1 MKVFLG
7 WSGGRSYEV
16 AKAFE
21 EWLPKVIQAID
32 PFISSEIPKGKRWG
46 AVIADELEDTKVGI
60 ICVTKENLNENW
72 ILFEAGALSKT
83 KDAYVC
89 TFLLDLKSTDIEEP
103 LASFQHT
110 TFEKEDIRKLMD
122 TINETVEKS
131 RERSL
136 REDLLNST
144 FDKFWSGIEAKL
156 KDIVAKPSEVVLP
169 SRDPQDMIEEILE
182 IARRLDRWQ
191 EQYDRQMMEL
201 PAGPRSAVELAV
213 EHAVR
218 GYRTAMSQAMSQRMN
233 KIPLKYKS
241 LETLSRKEDDTD
253 NNEYSE

>member
-32 PFISSEIPKGKRWG
+32 PFISSEISKGKRWG
-46 AVIADELEDTKVGI
+46 AVIADELEGTKVGI
-60 ICVTKENLNENW
+60 ICLTKENLNENW

-83 KDAYVC
+83 KDANVC

-122 TINETVEKS
+122 TINETVKKS
-131 RERSL
+131 GERSL
-136 REDLLNST
+136 GETLLNST
-144 FDKFWSGIEAKL
+144 FDTYWTELEAKL
-156 KDIVAKPSEVVLP
+156 KGIIAKPPEVVPP
-169 SRDPQDMIEEILE
+169 SRGMNDMVEEILE
-182 IARRLDRWQ
+182 IARRRDRVA
-191 EQYDRQMMEL
+191 EYEPSYYREL
-201 PAGPRSAVELAV
+201 SDTYTPLREID
-213 EHAVR
+213 ER
-218 GYRTAMSQAMSQRMN
+218 GIV
-233 KIPLKYKS
+233 KI
-241 LETLSRKEDDTD
+241 LSRRKEDDTD
-253 NNEYSE
+253 NNEDSE

>member
-32 PFISSEIPKGKRWG
+32 PFISSEISKGKRWG

-60 ICVTKENLNENW
+60 ICLTKENLNENW

-89 TFLLDLKSTDIEEP
+89 TFLLDLKTTDIEEP

-110 TFEKEDIRKLMD
+110 TFEKGDIRKLMG

-131 RERSL
+131 GEHSL
-136 REDLLNST
+136 RENLLNST
-144 FDKFWSGIEAKL
+144 FDTFWSEIEAKV

-169 SRDPQDMIEEILE
+169 SRDSQDMIEEILE
-182 IARRLDRWQ
+182 IARRQDRWQ
-191 EQYDRQMMEL
+191 EQSDSQRREL
-201 PAGPRSAVELAV
+201 QAGPESGAVPAMEQDMIAKMYKINEML
-213 EHAVR
+213 R
-218 GYRTAMSQAMSQRMN
+218 GY
-233 KIPLKYKS
+233 KS
-241 LETLSRKEDDTD
+241 VKTLSRKEDETD